1 MHCYRHSAVLQCR
14 WDRKH
19 FDLESGRSPART
31 SVGRVGWNSKSV
43 PSALWDWRGCSESYG
58 TQKPSHVMFSAVFVG
73 LKCLSGVELVFS
85 HSSTFWQSYST
96 KLAFCTCWSSGS
108 WKVCQQANS
117 SFPNGRV
124 KTLHRIFLTFRHLSE
139 SQFKTQCFRK
149 VPGYVEACWPLCKT
163 WGAFAVTQPQDP
175 LC

>member
-1 MHCYRHSAVLQCR
+1 MQVRQETFWLGIRSESCKNQC
-14 WDRKH
+14 WKSWLK
-19 FDLESGRSPART
+19 FQVSPIY
-31 SVGRVGWNSKSV
+31 SVGLKRMQWES
-43 PSALWDWRGCSESYG
+43 WRTE
-58 TQKPSHVMFSAVFVG
+58 TFPHVMFSAVFVG

-85 HSSTFWQSYST
+85 HSSTFWESYPT
-96 KLAFCTCWSSGS
+96 KLTFCTCWSSGS

-139 SQFKTQCFRK
+139 SQFKTQCFKK